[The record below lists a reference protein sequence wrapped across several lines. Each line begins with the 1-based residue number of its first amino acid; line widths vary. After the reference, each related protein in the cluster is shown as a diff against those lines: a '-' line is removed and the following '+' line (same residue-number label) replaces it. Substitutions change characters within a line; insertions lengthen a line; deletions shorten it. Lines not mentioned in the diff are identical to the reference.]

1 MVAARGE
8 KPQVTEMPENGTA
21 TETEKIKYTGW
32 KAMPYIVAGNEIF
45 EKLGALGTIT
55 NLVVYLTAVFHLRSI
70 TTATIVNVFN
80 GTTNLAP
87 VLGAF
92 LADTYLGR
100 YATLGL
106 ASVASQ
112 LGLLIIMLTAAVS
125 QLHPPQCDPGR
136 LCSGPTPGQQAFLV
150 FGLAF
155 LVIGAGGIRPCN
167 LAFGADQFDPQTEDG
182 RKGIDSFFNIYY
194 FTFNIAMMISAT
206 LIIYVQSNVSWS
218 VGLAIPAVLMF
229 FSCAFF
235 FLGSRTYVKVRPEGS
250 PFSSIA
256 QVLVAAF
263 RKRRLKLPDDH
274 PVESLLDPP
283 HLSSLISK
291 LSYTN
296 HVFMDG
302 FRILDKAAIV
312 TPEDEIKPDG
322 FAANPWQLCTLQQ
335 VEQVKCIVRIIPVW
349 STGILYQLAATQQQT
364 YVIFQALQSNRHLG
378 RSNFQIPAASFVVF
392 PMLGMSLWI
401 PIYDRI
407 VAPRLERITK
417 KEGGL
422 TLLQRMGIGLVL
434 SVVVM
439 ATAGVIEERRRS
451 HALRHH
457 QTVSPF
463 SSLWLIP
470 PLIILG
476 VSEAF
481 NVISQ
486 VEFYYKQFPENMRS
500 IAGSLLFCGF
510 ALGGYLSS
518 LMVTVVHRST
528 GRGQSKNWLAEDL
541 NKGKLDLFYFSIAV
555 LGVLNFIYFAACAKW
570 YRYKA

>member
-1 MVAARGE
+1 MMAARGE

-32 KAMPYIVAGNEIF
+32 KAMPYIVGNEIF

-136 LCSGPTPGQQAFLV
+136 LCSGPTPGQQAFLL

-167 LAFGADQFDPQTEDG
+167 LAFGADQFDPRTEDG

-274 PVESLLDPP
+274 SVESLLDPP
-283 HLSSLISK
+283 HLSSLISE

-296 HVFMDG
+296 Q

>member
-1 MVAARGE
+1 MMAARGE

-32 KAMPYIVAGNEIF
+32 KAMPYIVGNEIF

-125 QLHPPQCDPGR
+125 QLHPPKCDPGR

-167 LAFGADQFDPQTEDG
+167 LAFGADQFDPRTEDG

-263 RKRRLKLPDDH
+263 RKRRLKLPNDH

-296 HVFMDG
+296 Q

-392 PMLGMSLWI
+392 PMLAMSLWI

-457 QTVSPF
+457 QIVSPF

>member
-1 MVAARGE
+1 MMAARGE

-32 KAMPYIVAGNEIF
+32 KAMPYIVGNEIF

-167 LAFGADQFDPQTEDG
+167 LAFGADQFDPRTEDG

-296 HVFMDG
+296 Q

>member
-1 MVAARGE
+1 
-8 KPQVTEMPENGTA
+8 
-21 TETEKIKYTGW
+21 
-32 KAMPYIVAGNEIF
+32 
-45 EKLGALGTIT
+45 
-55 NLVVYLTAVFHLRSI
+55 
-70 TTATIVNVFN
+70 
-80 GTTNLAP
+80 
-87 VLGAF
+87 
-92 LADTYLGR
+92 
-100 YATLGL
+100 
-106 ASVASQ
+106 
-112 LGLLIIMLTAAVS
+112 MLTAAVS
-125 QLHPPQCDPGR
+125 QLHPPQCDPGQ
-136 LCSGPTPGQQAFLV
+136 LCSGPTPGQQAFLL
-150 FGLAF
+150 FGLTF

-167 LAFGADQFDPQTEDG
+167 LAFGVDQFDPRTEDG
-182 RKGIDSFFNIYY
+182 RKGINSFFNLYY
-194 FTFNIAMMISAT
+194 FTFNVAMMISAT

-218 VGLAIPAVLMF
+218 VGLAIPAVLMV

-235 FLGSRTYVKVRPEGS
+235 FLGSRTYVKVRPQGS

-274 PVESLLDPP
+274 PEESLLDPP

-296 HVFMDG
+296 QFRQAQVAASPCSSLWIKQQLMMNLFVDG

-312 TPEDEIKPDG
+312 TPEDEINPDG
-322 FAANPWQLCTLQQ
+322 SAANPWQLCTLQQ

-349 STGILYQLAATQQQT
+349 STGILYQVGATQQQT

-457 QTVSPF
+457 QTVGVTTNGGAVSPF

-470 PLIILG
+470 PLILLG

-500 IAGSLLFCGF
+500 IAGSFLFCGF
-510 ALGGYLSS
+510 AMGGYLSS

-555 LGVLNFIYFAACAKW
+555 LGVLNFIYFVACAKW

>member
-1 MVAARGE
+1 MMAARGE

-21 TETEKIKYTGW
+21 SETEKIEYTGW
-32 KAMPYIVAGNEIF
+32 KAMPYIVGNEIF

-136 LCSGPTPGQQAFLV
+136 LCSGPTPGQQAFLL

-167 LAFGADQFDPQTEDG
+167 LAFGADQFDPRTEDG

-296 HVFMDG
+296 Q

-392 PMLGMSLWI
+392 PMLAMSLWI

-457 QTVSPF
+457 QIVSPF

>member
-1 MVAARGE
+1 MMAARGE

-21 TETEKIKYTGW
+21 TETEKIEYTGW
-32 KAMPYIVAGNEIF
+32 KAMPYIVGNEIF

-167 LAFGADQFDPQTEDG
+167 LAFGADQFDPRTEDG

-296 HVFMDG
+296 Q

-439 ATAGVIEERRRS
+439 AIAGVIEERRRS

>member
-1 MVAARGE
+1 MTTRGE
-8 KPQVTEMPENGTA
+8 KTQAAGRPENGTA
-21 TETEKIKYTGW
+21 AEREIKYKGW
-32 KAMPYIVAGNEIF
+32 KAMPYIV
-45 EKLGALGTIT
+45 GTGSIPT
-55 NLVVYLTAVFHLRSI
+55 PPLAHRAANGLSI

-87 VLGAF
+87 LLGGF

-106 ASVASQ
+106 ASLASQ

-125 QLHPPQCDPGR
+125 QLHPPQCDPGQ
-136 LCSGPTPGQQAFLV
+136 LCSGPTPGQQAFLL
-150 FGLAF
+150 FGLTF

-167 LAFGADQFDPQTEDG
+167 LAFGVDQFDPRTEDG
-182 RKGIDSFFNIYY
+182 RKGINSFFNLYY
-194 FTFNIAMMISAT
+194 FTFNVAMMISAT

-218 VGLAIPAVLMF
+218 VGLAIPAVLMV

-235 FLGSRTYVKVRPEGS
+235 FLGSRTYVKVRPQGS

-274 PVESLLDPP
+274 PEESLLDPP

-296 HVFMDG
+296 Q
-302 FRILDKAAIV
+302 ILDKAAIV
-312 TPEDEIKPDG
+312 TPEDEINPDG
-322 FAANPWQLCTLQQ
+322 SAANPWQLCTLQQ

-349 STGILYQLAATQQQT
+349 STGILYQVAATQQQT

-457 QTVSPF
+457 QTVGVTTNGGAVSPF

-470 PLIILG
+470 PLILLG

-510 ALGGYLSS
+510 AMGGYLSS

-555 LGVLNFIYFAACAKW
+555 LGVLNFIYFVGCAKW